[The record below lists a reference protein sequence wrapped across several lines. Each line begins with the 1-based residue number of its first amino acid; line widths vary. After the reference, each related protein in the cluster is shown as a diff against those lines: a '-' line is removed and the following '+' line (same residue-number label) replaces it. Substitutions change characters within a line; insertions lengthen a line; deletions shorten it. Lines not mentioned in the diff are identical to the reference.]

1 MGPIE
6 GVKVATT
13 KAAIEGAASQAG
25 DPADAYKRLTDVYHH
40 LLSEQDLD
48 GVLAGIADTLADI
61 VPHDSI
67 VIYEADEAKR
77 ILTPVVARDP
87 YEDQIMRSTSEFGR
101 GITGWAVE
109 HREPVLSNEA
119 HLDPRVRFI
128 PGCPIDPEALIA
140 VPLIARG
147 AVTGALNIYRVG
159 EGNSFTEEEFGLAC
173 LFGEAAAL
181 ALANAQTHQQLEHQ
195 AQTDALTSLYN
206 HRFFQERLRAELIR
220 AGRAHDSVSLLMVDI
235 DDFKK
240 VNDVYGHGVGDQVLV
255 TLAQILRTT
264 VRGSDVACR
273 IGGEEFCVIMPS
285 SDAGDALGL
294 STRISQRVSQT
305 DFDLAGHLTVSI
317 GIAQGPEHA
326 MNPRALVACS
336 EAAMMT
342 AKARGKDR
350 IVLFND
356 DANERP
362 GVTSTGHDVRSI
374 AHMKMLQS
382 LAGKLNRSNDVRE
395 IAMTIANE
403 LRTLIDYVSCVVF
416 INNDGMLEPLGARGE
431 FAELITDGAEEFT
444 RPLGEGI
451 IGKAAATGRSLLIP
465 NALECEFAH
474 QVPGTP
480 ALEESIIAVPMSYSG
495 RVIGV
500 VYVST
505 LGVGQFDEDDV
516 RLIEVLGGHASVAL
530 ENARLFESQ
539 RTEAENAKALLEFA
553 DLVTRSGAFYRI
565 GQDTVNEVARM
576 LEADQCSLW
585 LQDDRTGDAACA
597 AHTGYVGDP
606 TVEPVIRER
615 VSADGVERLLEDR
628 RSPFVL
634 STDDQNFYFSTPSGV
649 VSRVLCVAPL
659 RSGDGLRGWL
669 VVRSPDGT
677 DRHFTEERLRL
688 LEGIAHQSSVA
699 MQKALLYKDQKES
712 AEIASSLLEFSGQLS
727 AAQDL
732 DEVLTRTVELSSR
745 LLGAPRSSIWLQEH
759 GSGDLVP
766 EALWGYSGTAR
777 EHAASARYPKEVI
790 EQFITNEKPWVLPPG
805 SMDEIEGVPEDAR
818 GVTWAVAPLHAEG
831 RFGCIAVAAPALGD
845 YEFSDRK
852 MRLLEGIAHQAEL
865 AINNK
870 GNFDN
875 LERTFLSTVEALAN
889 ALEAKDEYT
898 SDHARTITD
907 MALEV
912 GAEMNLG
919 VTTLKQL
926 ELGALFHDIGKIGIP
941 SDIIRKPGPLTD
953 EERKIMEQHPELGEK
968 ILEPIERL
976 ADVRPIVR
984 ACHERYDGDGYPDG
998 KKGDEIPIEAR
1009 IIFVCDAFHAMTTDR
1024 PYRKRMPDSAAMQQL
1039 KENAGTQFDPDVV
1052 DAFLAVFDRNAE
1064 ASAHSVWMDSL
1075 TRH

>member
-1 MGPIE
+1 MT
-6 GVKVATT
+6 VTN
-13 KAAIEGAASQAG
+13 AASAEG
-25 DPADAYKRLTDVYHH
+25 IHKAIHPADSYRRLAEVYHH
-40 LLSEQDLD
+40 LLSEQGLD
-48 GVLAGIADTLADI
+48 RVLERIADTLADI
-61 VPHDSI
+61 VPHDSL
-67 VIYEADEAKR
+67 VIYRADEDKR
-77 ILTPVVARDP
+77 TLTPVIARDP
-87 YEDQIMRSTSEFGR
+87 YAEQIMRSPSEFGR

-109 HREPVLSNEA
+109 HRQPVLSNEA

-147 AVTGALNIYRVG
+147 KVTGALNIYREG
-159 EGNSFTEEEFGLAC
+159 ESNRFSDEEFELAC

-181 ALANAQTHQQLEHQ
+181 ALENAHAKEQLEHQ
-195 AQTDALTSLYN
+195 AQTDPLTGLYN
-206 HRFFQERLRAELIR
+206 HRFFHERLRAELIR

-240 VNDVYGHGVGDQVLV
+240 VNDVYGHATGDQVLITV
-255 TLAQILRTT
+255 AQILRTT

-294 STRISQRVSQT
+294 STRISQRVSET
-305 DFDLAGHLTVSI
+305 DFEFAGHLTVSI

-350 IVLFND
+350 VVLFND
-356 DANERP
+356 KASERP
-362 GVTSTGHDVRSI
+362 GVTNTGHDVRSL

-382 LAGKLNRSNDVRE
+382 LAGKLNRSNDVSE
-395 IAMTIANE
+395 IAATIATE
-403 LRTLIDYVSCVVF
+403 LRTLMDYMSCVVF
-416 INNDGMLEPLGARGE
+416 INDDGILAPLGARGE
-431 FAELITDGAEEFT
+431 FADIIKEQPGSFT
-444 RPLGEGI
+444 RPVGEGI
-451 IGKAAATGRSLLIP
+451 VGTAAATGRSLLIP
-465 NALECEFAH
+465 NALECEYAH

-480 ALEESIIAVPMSYSG
+480 AVEESIIAVPMSYSG

-500 VYVST
+500 VYVSS
-505 LGVGQFDEDDV
+505 LGVDQFDEDDV
-516 RLIEVLGGHASVAL
+516 RLLEVLGGHASVAL
-530 ENARLFESQ
+530 ENARLYGAQ
-539 RTEAENAKALLEFA
+539 RQEAENAKALLEFA
-553 DLVTRSGAFYRI
+553 DLVSQSGGFYRI
-565 GQDTVNEVARM
+565 AQDAVNEAARM
-576 LEADQCSLW
+576 LDVSQCSLW
-585 LQDDRTGDAACA
+585 VQDDRSGDATCA

-606 TVEPVIRER
+606 TAEPIIRSH
-615 VSADGVERLLEDR
+615 VSAESVERLLGEK

-634 STDDQNFYFSTPSGV
+634 DTTEAEAYFDDPTGV
-649 VSRVLCVAPL
+649 VPRVVTLAPL
-659 RSGDGLRGWL
+659 RTGDGLRGWMI
-669 VVRSPDGT
+669 VRSPDDTGA
-677 DRHFTEERLRL
+677 HFTEERMRL
-688 LEGIAHQSSVA
+688 LEGIAHQTSVA
-699 MQKALLYKDQKES
+699 MQKAILYKDQKES

-732 DEVLTRTVELSSR
+732 DEVLTRTVELSAR
-745 LLGAPRSSIWLQEH
+745 LLGSPRSSIWMQEPET
-759 GSGDLVP
+759 GDLVA
-766 EALWGYSGTAR
+766 EALWGYTEPWRQALA
-777 EHAASARYPKEVI
+777 EARYGKDVVAAFVGMQEPI
-790 EQFITNEKPWVLPPG
+790 VLDQG
-805 SMDEIEGVPEDAR
+805 FLSEIDGVPDELGR
-818 GVTWAVAPLHAEG
+818 VRWAIAPLHTDG

-845 YEFSDRK
+845 YEFSERK

-898 SDHARTITD
+898 SDHARSITD

-912 GAEMNLG
+912 GAEMYLDTETMKN
-919 VTTLKQL
+919 L

-953 EERKIMEQHPELGEK
+953 EERRVMEQHPELGEK
-968 ILEPIERL
+968 ILEPIDRL

-984 ACHERYDGDGYPDG
+984 ACHERYDGRGYPDG

-1009 IIFVCDAFHAMTTDR
+1009 IIFVCDAFHAMTSDR
-1024 PYRKRMPDSAAMQQL
+1024 PYRKRMPDENAYEQL
-1039 KENAGTQFDPDVV
+1039 KENAGAQFDPQVV
-1052 DAFLAVFDRNAE
+1052 EAFLAVMARRGGTE
-1064 ASAHSVWMDSL
+1064 AHEMRVDSL
-1075 TRH
+1075 SNH